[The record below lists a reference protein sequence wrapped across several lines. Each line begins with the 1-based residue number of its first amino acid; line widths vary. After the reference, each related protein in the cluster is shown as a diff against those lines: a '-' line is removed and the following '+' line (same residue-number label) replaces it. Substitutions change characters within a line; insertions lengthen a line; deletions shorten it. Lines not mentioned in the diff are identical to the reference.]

1 MEIVLEKSQVVD
13 LRLDL
18 HKQGIS
24 IGDDLN
30 LVVNDQDQFILYF
43 EPKRTIWSRFFYKLV
58 PKVFGQLHPN
68 DAEHLTKYLQNA
80 SKIRVKV
87 VDTVPKHLSAD
98 NTDVACEPPHL
109 NWSSAM
115 FRKRRTDND
124 EQTTEAGRDYHE
136 VEAS

>member
-43 EPKRTIWSRFFYKLV
+43 EPKRTFWSRFLV
-58 PKVFGQLHPN
+58 VL
-68 DAEHLTKYLQNA
+68 
-80 SKIRVKV
+80 R
-87 VDTVPKHLSAD
+87 LS
-98 NTDVACEPPHL
+98 
-109 NWSSAM
+109 
-115 FRKRRTDND
+115 
-124 EQTTEAGRDYHE
+124 
-136 VEAS
+136 

>member
-43 EPKRTIWSRFFYKLV
+43 ERCCQTNENSHRIACAALIYALNSWRHSVRAAVRLILKLSR
-58 PKVFGQLHPN
+58 
-68 DAEHLTKYLQNA
+68 E
-80 SKIRVKV
+80 
-87 VDTVPKHLSAD
+87 
-98 NTDVACEPPHL
+98 
-109 NWSSAM
+109 
-115 FRKRRTDND
+115 
-124 EQTTEAGRDYHE
+124 
-136 VEAS
+136 

>member
-24 IGDDLN
+24 IGDDLD
-30 LVVNDQDQFILYF
+30 LVVNDQDQFILHF

-58 PKVFGQLHPN
+58 PKVFGRLHPN

-98 NTDVACEPPHL
+98 NTDVAYEPPL
-109 NWSSAM
+109 LLSGAN
-115 FRKRRTDND
+115 
-124 EQTTEAGRDYHE
+124 Y
-136 VEAS
+136 

>member
-58 PKVFGQLHPN
+58 RYCQTKRACDGQVYFASLPN
-68 DAEHLTKYLQNA
+68 DKTLPIPL
-80 SKIRVKV
+80 
-87 VDTVPKHLSAD
+87 L
-98 NTDVACEPPHL
+98 
-109 NWSSAM
+109 
-115 FRKRRTDND
+115 
-124 EQTTEAGRDYHE
+124 
-136 VEAS
+136 

>member
-1 MEIVLEKSQVVD
+1 MEIVSEKSQVVD

-43 EPKRTIWSRFFYKLV
+43 EPKRKIWSRFFYKFV
-58 PKVFGQLHPN
+58 PKVFGLLHPN

-98 NTDVACEPPHL
+98 NTDVVHMGNSDISMDGTGIACTGLPKKVL
-109 NWSSAM
+109 VAYGS
-115 FRKRRTDND
+115 
-124 EQTTEAGRDYHE
+124 
-136 VEAS
+136 

>member
-43 EPKRTIWSRFFYKLV
+43 EPKRKIWSRFFL
-58 PKVFGQLHPN
+58 
-68 DAEHLTKYLQNA
+68 
-80 SKIRVKV
+80 
-87 VDTVPKHLSAD
+87 
-98 NTDVACEPPHL
+98 
-109 NWSSAM
+109 
-115 FRKRRTDND
+115 
-124 EQTTEAGRDYHE
+124 
-136 VEAS
+136 

>member
-43 EPKRTIWSRFFYKLV
+43 GTVR
-58 PKVFGQLHPN
+58 
-68 DAEHLTKYLQNA
+68 QNELETC
-80 SKIRVKV
+80 RVV
-87 VDTVPKHLSAD
+87 S
-98 NTDVACEPPHL
+98 
-109 NWSSAM
+109 
-115 FRKRRTDND
+115 
-124 EQTTEAGRDYHE
+124 
-136 VEAS
+136 

>member
-24 IGDDLN
+24 IGDDLD

-58 PKVFGQLHPN
+58 PKVFGQL
-68 DAEHLTKYLQNA
+68 
-80 SKIRVKV
+80 I
-87 VDTVPKHLSAD
+87 LSD
-98 NTDVACEPPHL
+98 KTNL
-109 NWSSAM
+109 RRGGRFSSLPYD
-115 FRKRRTDND
+115 KTLPI
-124 EQTTEAGRDYHE
+124 QLL
-136 VEAS
+136 

>member
-58 PKVFGQLHPN
+58 PKGHCQTK
-68 DAEHLTKYLQNA
+68 LTGKRL
-80 SKIRVKV
+80 I
-87 VDTVPKHLSAD
+87 
-98 NTDVACEPPHL
+98 L
-109 NWSSAM
+109 NS
-115 FRKRRTDND
+115 
-124 EQTTEAGRDYHE
+124 G
-136 VEAS
+136 

>member
-24 IGDDLN
+24 IGDDLD

-58 PKVFGQLHPN
+58 PKVFGQL
-68 DAEHLTKYLQNA
+68 
-80 SKIRVKV
+80 I
-87 VDTVPKHLSAD
+87 LSD
-98 NTDVACEPPHL
+98 KTNL
-109 NWSSAM
+109 RRGGR
-115 FRKRRTDND
+115 FRSL
-124 EQTTEAGRDYHE
+124 A
-136 VEAS
+136 V

>member
-13 LRLDL
+13 QRLDL

-58 PKVFGQLHPN
+58 PKVY
-68 DAEHLTKYLQNA
+68 K
-80 SKIRVKV
+80 KI
-87 VDTVPKHLSAD
+87 DFLA
-98 NTDVACEPPHL
+98 
-109 NWSSAM
+109 
-115 FRKRRTDND
+115 
-124 EQTTEAGRDYHE
+124 
-136 VEAS
+136 

>member
-24 IGDDLN
+24 IGDDLD

-58 PKVFGQLHPN
+58 PKVFGRLHPN
-68 DAEHLTKYLQNA
+68 DAEQLTKYLQHA

-98 NTDVACEPPHL
+98 NTDVAYISV
-109 NWSSAM
+109 WVKS
-115 FRKRRTDND
+115 
-124 EQTTEAGRDYHE
+124 
-136 VEAS
+136 

>member
-24 IGDDLN
+24 IGDDLD
-30 LVVNDQDQFILYF
+30 LVVNDQDQLILYF
-43 EPKRTIWSRFFYKLV
+43 EPKRTIWSRFFYRLV
-58 PKVFGQLHPN
+58 PKVFGRLHPN

-87 VDTVPKHLSAD
+87 VDTVQKHLSAD
-98 NTDVACEPPHL
+98 NTDVAYISV
-109 NWSSAM
+109 WVKS
-115 FRKRRTDND
+115 
-124 EQTTEAGRDYHE
+124 
-136 VEAS
+136 

>member
-43 EPKRTIWSRFFYKLV
+43 EP
-58 PKVFGQLHPN
+58 
-68 DAEHLTKYLQNA
+68 
-80 SKIRVKV
+80 
-87 VDTVPKHLSAD
+87 
-98 NTDVACEPPHL
+98 EPPPL
-109 NWSSAM
+109 KWSAPIV
-115 FRKRRTDND
+115 RKAEDHRWLL
-124 EQTTEAGRDYHE
+124 RDP
-136 VEAS
+136 SPKRLS